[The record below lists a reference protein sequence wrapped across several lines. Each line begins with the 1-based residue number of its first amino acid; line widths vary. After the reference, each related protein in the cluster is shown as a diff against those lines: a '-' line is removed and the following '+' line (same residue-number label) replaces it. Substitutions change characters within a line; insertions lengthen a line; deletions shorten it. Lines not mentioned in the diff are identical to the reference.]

1 MAITAEQLT
10 EYFTSQGVTLDP
22 LVADAI
28 TELVNNP
35 NLTECMVANG
45 YSPAFQTILALYLGY
60 LLAIGNFSRFI
71 TSQTAPN
78 GASRSFSQAT
88 LGDMWRGTL
97 AALRPFDPAGCLDEF
112 LPADPTVTKKY
123 FSRVGVAC
131 YGK

>member
-10 EYFTSQGVTLDP
+10 TYLSSQGVTLDP
-22 LVADAI
+22 LVAEAI
-28 TELVNNP
+28 AELANNP
-35 NLTECMVANG
+35 NLVECMTANG
-45 YSPAFQTILALYLGY
+45 YTSAFQTILALYLGY

-97 AALRPFDPAGCLDEF
+97 AALRPFDPAHCLDEF
-112 LPADPTVTKKY
+112 LPEDPTVTKKY